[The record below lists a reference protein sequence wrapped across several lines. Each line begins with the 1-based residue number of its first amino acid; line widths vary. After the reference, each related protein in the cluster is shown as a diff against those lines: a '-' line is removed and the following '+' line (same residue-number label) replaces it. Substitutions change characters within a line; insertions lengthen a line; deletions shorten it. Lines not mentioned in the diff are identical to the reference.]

1 MRAGVNR
8 FLAPQFIDD
17 SRSGIP
23 RTESEAEFGFA
34 ATKLDC
40 LDVITARGLRP

>member
-8 FLAPQFIDD
+8 VLTPQFIDD

-23 RTESEAEFGFA
+23 LTESEAEFRFA
-34 ATKLDC
+34 ATKLDG
-40 LDVITARGLRP
+40 LDVITAQGLKP